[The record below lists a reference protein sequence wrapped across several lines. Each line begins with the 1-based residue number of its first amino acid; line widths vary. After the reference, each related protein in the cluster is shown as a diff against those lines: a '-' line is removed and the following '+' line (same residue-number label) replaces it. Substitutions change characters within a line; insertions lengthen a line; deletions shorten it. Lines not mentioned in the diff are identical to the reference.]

1 MHCYSNYVIY
11 KHQFINIFTEH
22 LGYCQQS
29 FYKKEFV
36 MRNSLVAAYNN
47 VEKYFEE
54 GFKIIA
60 TEQ

>member
-11 KHQFINIFTEH
+11 KHQLMNIFTEH
-22 LGYCQQS
+22 LGYCHS
-29 FYKKEFV
+29 IKKEFV

-47 VEKYFEE
+47 MENYFEE